1 MITKK
6 SKLLFQI
13 VVVFLITLNLSA
25 DVKQEMLDLY
35 KSKQYEKV
43 CSKGFK
49 TFKDYRKDESFVSLY
64 AFSCLYS
71 DYIDRLSIPIA
82 ILKFSKESRAN
93 SAYLAVILMQKKL
106 LYHSLVDG
114 YNLTSLNLPT
124 TDYILS
130 KVFDLYAKL
139 GDHKPRELYF
149 FEDPDNDKI
158 TYTLSLSKDK
168 KLSKMI
174 VEEFYNSRSIKRHI
188 YW

>member
-1 MITKK
+1 MIAKR
-6 SKLLFQI
+6 SKLRILVSMIFFI
-13 VVVFLITLNLSA
+13 SINLCA
-25 DVKQEMLDLY
+25 DIKQEMLNLY
-35 KSKQYEKV
+35 QNKQYEEV

-49 TFKDYRKDESFVSLY
+49 TFKEYRKDESFVSLY

-71 DYIDRLSIPIA
+71 DYLDRLSIPIA
-82 ILKFSKESRAN
+82 ILKYSKESRAN

-114 YNLTSLNLPT
+114 YNLEALNLPT
-124 TDYILS
+124 TDYVLS

-139 GDHKPRELYF
+139 GDHRAKEIYL
-149 FEDPDNDKI
+149 FEDPKNEKL
-158 TYTLSLSKDK
+158 TYTLSLSKDE

-174 VEEFYNSRSIKRHI
+174 IEEFYDSKSIKRHI